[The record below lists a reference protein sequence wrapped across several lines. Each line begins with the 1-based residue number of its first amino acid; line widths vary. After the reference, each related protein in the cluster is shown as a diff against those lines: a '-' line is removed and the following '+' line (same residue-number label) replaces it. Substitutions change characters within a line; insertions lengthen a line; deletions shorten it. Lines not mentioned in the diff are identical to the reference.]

1 MSKTI
6 IGLNDSKAVK
16 KYSAALAVDIGRTSY
31 FNKKMMGYG
40 PDASAPIHMLTD
52 LESDAGEQITYDLNM
67 QLAMQPIEGDN
78 QLEGLEE
85 DLKFY
90 TDNVY
95 VDQMRGGV
103 NGGGRMTR
111 KRTLHDIR
119 QISKK
124 RQADWWARVFDE
136 LFFMYLSG
144 SRGVNSD
151 FVFPVSYAGFA
162 NNPLT
167 APDTNHLKY
176 GGTNTTKATI
186 VATGSPYTD
195 GLSLRTVDRLIA
207 SADMMGGGTTQIPQ
221 IQPIKI
227 DGEDHFVLLMNPWQE
242 FDLRTNSSTGQW
254 LDIQKAAAAAEGRKN
269 PIFNGALGMYNNVVL
284 QSHKGVIQFS
294 DYGSGANLTAVRA
307 LFMGS
312 QAAVCA
318 FGSPGSGLRFDWHE
332 ETRDNGNEIV
342 ITTNTI
348 FGIKKCTFTTD
359 NGVNDFGVI
368 AVDTYSAAP

>member
-1 MSKTI
+1 VSKTI
-6 IGLNDSKAVK
+6 VGLNDPKAIK

-40 PDASAPIHMLTD
+40 PDASAPVHMLTD
-52 LESDAGEQITYDLNM
+52 LESDAGEQIVYDLNM
-67 QLAMQPIEGDN
+67 QLAMQPVEGDN
-78 QLEGLEE
+78 TLEGLEE

-119 QISKK
+119 TISKK

-144 SRGVNSD
+144 ARGVNSD
-151 FVFPVSYAGFA
+151 FVFGLSYPGFA
-162 NNPLT
+162 NNPLV
-167 APDTNHLKY
+167 APDTNHLKSY
-176 GGTNTTKATI
+176 NAAGAPVAKAAL
-186 VATGSPYTD
+186 VAADKMS
-195 GLSLRTVDRLIA
+195 LSVIDRLLA
-207 SADMMGGGTTQIPQ
+207 SAYMMGGGVTQIPQ

-227 DGEDHFVLLMNPWQE
+227 DGEDHYCMLINPWQE
-242 FDLRTNSSTGQW
+242 FDIRTNSTAGQW

-284 QSHKGVIQFS
+284 QSHKALIQFT
-294 DYGSGANLTAVRA
+294 DYGAGGNVSAVRG
-307 LFMGS
+307 LFLGS

-342 ITTNTI
+342 ISTNTI
-348 FGIKKCTFTTD
+348 FGIKKCTFTTSA
-359 NGVNDFGVI
+359 GANDFGVI
-368 AVDTYSAAP
+368 AVDTAAVAP

>member
-6 IGLNDSKAVK
+6 VGLNDPKAIK

-40 PDASAPIHMLTD
+40 PDASAPVHMLTD
-52 LESDAGEQITYDLNM
+52 LESDAGEQIVYDLNM
-67 QLAMQPIEGDN
+67 QLAMQPVEGDN
-78 QLEGLEE
+78 TLEGLEE

-119 QISKK
+119 TISKK

-144 SRGVNSD
+144 ARGVNSD
-151 FVFPVSYAGFA
+151 FVFGVTYPGFA
-162 NNPLT
+162 NNPLS
-167 APDTNHLKY
+167 APDTNHLKQY
-176 GGTNTTKATI
+176 NAAGAATAKAAM
-186 VATGSPYTD
+186 VAADKMS
-195 GLSLRTVDRLIA
+195 LSVIDRLLA
-207 SADMMGGGTTQIPQ
+207 SAYMMGGGVTQIPQ

-227 DGEDHFVLLMNPWQE
+227 DGEDHYVMLINPWQE
-242 FDLRTNSSTGQW
+242 FDVRTNSSAGQW

-284 QSHKGVIQFS
+284 QSHKALIQFG
-294 DYGSGANLTAVRA
+294 DYGAGANVSAVRG
-307 LFMGS
+307 LFLGS

-342 ITTNTI
+342 ISTNTI
-348 FGIKKCTFTTD
+348 FGIKKCTFTTA
-359 NGVNDFGVI
+359 NGQNDFGVI
-368 AVDTYSAAP
+368 AVDTAAVAP

>member
-6 IGLNDSKAVK
+6 VGLNDPKAIK

-40 PDASAPIHMLTD
+40 PDASAPVHMLTD
-52 LESDAGEQITYDLNM
+52 LESDAGEQIVYDLNM
-67 QLAMQPIEGDN
+67 QLAMQPVEGDN
-78 QLEGLEE
+78 TLEGLEE

-119 QISKK
+119 TISKK

-144 SRGVNSD
+144 ARGVNSD
-151 FVFPVSYAGFA
+151 FVFGTAYPGFA
-162 NNPLT
+162 NNPLS
-167 APDTNHLKY
+167 APDANHLKQY
-176 GGTNTTKATI
+176 NAAGAATAKAAM
-186 VATGSPYTD
+186 VAADKMS
-195 GLSLRTVDRLIA
+195 LSVIDRLLA
-207 SADMMGGGTTQIPQ
+207 SAYMMGGGVTQIPQ

-227 DGEDHFVLLMNPWQE
+227 DGEDHYCMLINPWQE
-242 FDLRTNSSTGQW
+242 FDIRTNSSAGQW

-284 QSHKGVIQFS
+284 QSHKALIQFS
-294 DYGSGANLTAVRA
+294 DYGAGANVSAVRG
-307 LFMGS
+307 LFLGS

-342 ITTNTI
+342 ISTNTI
-348 FGIKKCTFTTD
+348 FGIKKCTFTTAA
-359 NGVNDFGVI
+359 GANDFGVI
-368 AVDTYSAAP
+368 AVDTAAVAP

>member
-1 MSKTI
+1 MAKTI
-6 IGLNDSKAVK
+6 VGLNDPKAVK
-16 KYSAALAVDIGRTSY
+16 RYSAALAVDIGRTSY

-40 PDASAPIHMLTD
+40 PEASAPIHMLTD
-52 LESDAGEQITYDLNM
+52 LESDAGEQIVYDLNM
-67 QLAMQPIEGDN
+67 QLAMQPVEGDN
-78 QLEGLEE
+78 TLEGLEE
-85 DLKFY
+85 GLQFY

-95 VDQMRGGV
+95 IDQMRGGV

-144 SRGVNSD
+144 KRGSNSD
-151 FVFPVSYAGFA
+151 FVFALTYAGFA
-162 NNPLT
+162 NNALA
-167 APDTNHLKY
+167 APDTNHLKQY
-176 GGTNTTKATI
+176 NAAGAATAFNAM
-186 VATGSPYTD
+186 VAAD
-195 GLSLRTVDRLIA
+195 KLSLSVIDRLLA
-207 SADMMGGGTTQIPQ
+207 VAYMMGGGVTQIPQ

-227 DGEDHFVLLMNPWQE
+227 DGEDHFVYLMNPWME

-269 PIFNGALGMYNNVVL
+269 PIFTGALGMYNNVVL
-284 QSHKGVIQFS
+284 HSHKAVIQ
-294 DYGSGANLTAVRA
+294 DNTAGAGANVSSVRG
-307 LFMGS
+307 LFLGS

-348 FGIKKCTFTTD
+348 FGIKKCTFTTA
-359 NGVNDFGVI
+359 NGANDFGII
-368 AVDTYSAAP
+368 ANDVAAAAP